1 MSNRMQRRVKRE
13 VAVMKR
19 IMLPLILVVLVVLAC
34 LCGINRW
41 TANERERMVILYAD

>member
-19 IMLPLILVVLVVLAC
+19 IMLPLILVC
-34 LCGINRW
+34 SC
-41 TANERERMVILYAD
+41 